1 MRQAGRRPGPTA
13 TRQEILAAARRLFG
27 QRGYAGTTIRAIAAE
42 AGVNP
47 ALVHH
52 FFRTKEQVFVA
63 ALDFPI
69 QPAAVLAMLQDGPRE
84 EIGERAARFIVS
96 VWREPDSRAPLLA
109 ILRSAMTRD
118 ESAVVTREF
127 LSSVALV
134 KVSAALKIEPL
145 RVIGAIGQAI
155 GVMVLRYVVGVEPL
169 ASASEDEVV
178 ALIAPTFQRA
188 LSPGLE
194 DT

>member
-69 QPAAVLAMLQDGPRE
+69 QPAAVLATLEDGPRE
-84 EIGERAARFIVS
+84 EIGERAARMIVS
-96 VWREPDSRAPLLA
+96 VWRDPDSRAPMLA

-118 ESAVVTREF
+118 VSAVVTREF
-127 LSSVALV
+127 LSSVVLV
-134 KVSAALKIEPL
+134 KVSAALEIEPL

-155 GVMVLRYVVGVEPL
+155 GVMVLRYVVGIEPL

-188 LSPGLE
+188 LSPGPQ
-194 DT
+194 DS

>member
-27 QRGYAGTTIRAIAAE
+27 QRGDAGTTIRAIAAE

-155 GVMVLRYVVGVEPL
+155 GVMVLRYVVG
-169 ASASEDEVV
+169 
-178 ALIAPTFQRA
+178 
-188 LSPGLE
+188 
-194 DT
+194 

>member
-1 MRQAGRRPGPTA
+1 MNQAGRRPGPTA

-63 ALDFPI
+63 ALEFPI

-84 EIGERAARFIVS
+84 EIGERTARFIVS

-127 LSSVALV
+127 LSSVALI
-134 KVSAALKIEPL
+134 KVSTTLGVEPL
-145 RVIGAIGQAI
+145 RVIGAIGQAV
-155 GVMVLRYVVGVEPL
+155 GVMVLRYVVGLEPL

-188 LSPGLE
+188 LGPGPE
-194 DT
+194 VP

>member
-1 MRQAGRRPGPTA
+1 MNQAGRRPGPTA

-63 ALDFPI
+63 ALEFPI

-84 EIGERAARFIVS
+84 EIGERTARFIVS
-96 VWREPDSRAPLLA
+96 VWREPDSRASLLA

-127 LSSVALV
+127 LSSVALI
-134 KVSAALKIEPL
+134 KVSTTLGVEPL
-145 RVIGAIGQAI
+145 RVIGAIGQAV
-155 GVMVLRYVVGVEPL
+155 GVMVLRYVVGLEPL

-188 LSPGLE
+188 LGPGPE
-194 DT
+194 VP

>member
-188 LSPGLE
+188 LSPGPE
-194 DT
+194 DP

>member
-13 TRQEILAAARRLFG
+13 TRQQILAAARRLFG

-69 QPAAVLAMLQDGPRE
+69 QPAAVLATLEDGPRE
-84 EIGERAARFIVS
+84 EIGERAARMIVS
-96 VWREPDSRAPLLA
+96 VWRDPDSRAPMLA

-118 ESAVVTREF
+118 VSAVVTREF
-127 LSSVALV
+127 LSSVVLV
-134 KVSAALKIEPL
+134 KVSAALEVEPL

-178 ALIAPTFQRA
+178 ALSAPTFQRA
-188 LSPGLE
+188 LSPGPR
-194 DT
+194 DP

>member
-69 QPAAVLAMLQDGPRE
+69 QPAAVLATLEDGPRE
-84 EIGERAARFIVS
+84 EIGERAARMIVS
-96 VWREPDSRAPLLA
+96 VWRDPDSRAPMLA

-118 ESAVVTREF
+118 VSAVVTREF
-127 LSSVALV
+127 LSSVVLV
-134 KVSAALKIEPL
+134 KVSAALEVEPL

-188 LSPGLE
+188 LSPGPR
-194 DT
+194 DP